1 MIRNEYAYYTG
12 YYRNVRALGAIP
24 ALVFDTIAGLL
35 RETGTGEIANNVL
48 LDMLGCS
55 KPTLRDA
62 INKIVAAGYIDR
74 TNGDG
79 RGNKTVYVVTEK
91 GKENCPFIAKKGE
104 RIFPKRGKNLSEKGK
119 EICPIN
125 KELNKELK
133 ESGDD
138 MREAQS
144 HTLSDTT
151 PQNFENMEDFNE
163 FWNLYPEAKNF
174 ESEREN
180 CERVWFGMRS
190 DWKNKLLEQ
199 LRAGKRWRVRA
210 NDNPIWYLRNYNGED
225 VQTEL
230 PFMLQGTA
238 SFGHWIDKARK
249 DGTKVVLM
257 FYQIGDDRRLVY
269 VLESDRAKMEA
280 AGAEYVRDFN

>member
-1 MIRNEYAYYTG
+1 
-12 YYRNVRALGAIP
+12 
-24 ALVFDTIAGLL
+24 
-35 RETGTGEIANNVL
+35 
-48 LDMLGCS
+48 
-55 KPTLRDA
+55 
-62 INKIVAAGYIDR
+62 
-74 TNGDG
+74 
-79 RGNKTVYVVTEK
+79 
-91 GKENCPFIAKKGE
+91 
-104 RIFPKRGKNLSEKGK
+104 
-119 EICPIN
+119 
-125 KELNKELK
+125 
-133 ESGDD
+133 

-144 HTLSDTT
+144 HTLSITT

-199 LRAGKRWRVRA
+199 LRNGKRWRVRA

-269 VLESDRAKMEA
+269 VLERDRAKMEA